1 MTISSARPPKESK
14 KKTHTKHIT
23 HKEVSQS
30 VRENPLL
37 AKVLELVNANLEVQ
51 TLWKVVNVHAVSR
64 LAMTDHGPIHFQI
77 VANNALKI
85 LRLFEKAGVKPSIVT
100 DFKLTQDHAEVVV
113 LLASLFHDIGMSIHR
128 RGHEEFSVVLSNR
141 LLHEILDFL
150 PIEERTILI
159 SEVLHAIISHRRDG
173 QPLTMEAGIVRV
185 ADALD
190 MTKGRTRLPYRAEK
204 LDIHS
209 VSALAVDEIEIKEG
223 KQLPVE
229 VSIVM
234 NHTAGI
240 FQVDDLLKEKVRGS
254 GIEQYLKINIY
265 IDKGE
270 GRMLFEDFYNRN
282 KPKRLRD

>member
-1 MTISSARPPKESK
+1 
-14 KKTHTKHIT
+14 
-23 HKEVSQS
+23 
-30 VRENPLL
+30 
-37 AKVLELVNANLEVQ
+37 
-51 TLWKVVNVHAVSR
+51 
-64 LAMTDHGPIHFQI
+64 
-77 VANNALKI
+77 
-85 LRLFEKAGVKPSIVT
+85 
-100 DFKLTQDHAEVVV
+100 
-113 LLASLFHDIGMSIHR
+113 
-128 RGHEEFSVVLSNR
+128 
-141 LLHEILDFL
+141 
-150 PIEERTILI
+150 
-159 SEVLHAIISHRRDG
+159 VLHAIISHRRDG
-173 QPLTMEAGIVRV
+173 QPLTIEAGVVRV

-223 KQLPVE
+223 KKLPVD

-254 GIEQYLKINIY
+254 GIEQYLNINIY

>member
-1 MTISSARPPKESK
+1 
-14 KKTHTKHIT
+14 
-23 HKEVSQS
+23 
-30 VRENPLL
+30 VRDNPLL

-141 LLHEILDFL
+141 LLHEILEFL
-150 PIEERTILI
+150 PVEERTILI

-173 QPLTMEAGIVRV
+173 QPLTIEAGVVRV

-223 KQLPVE
+223 KKLPVD

-254 GIEQYLKINIY
+254 GIEQYLNINIY

>member
-1 MTISSARPPKESK
+1 
-14 KKTHTKHIT
+14 
-23 HKEVSQS
+23 
-30 VRENPLL
+30 
-37 AKVLELVNANLEVQ
+37 
-51 TLWKVVNVHAVSR
+51 
-64 LAMTDHGPIHFQI
+64 
-77 VANNALKI
+77 
-85 LRLFEKAGVKPSIVT
+85 
-100 DFKLTQDHAEVVV
+100 
-113 LLASLFHDIGMSIHR
+113 
-128 RGHEEFSVVLSNR
+128 
-141 LLHEILDFL
+141 
-150 PIEERTILI
+150 
-159 SEVLHAIISHRRDG
+159 
-173 QPLTMEAGIVRV
+173 
-185 ADALD
+185 

-223 KQLPVE
+223 KKLPVD

-254 GIEQYLKINIY
+254 GIEQYLNINIY